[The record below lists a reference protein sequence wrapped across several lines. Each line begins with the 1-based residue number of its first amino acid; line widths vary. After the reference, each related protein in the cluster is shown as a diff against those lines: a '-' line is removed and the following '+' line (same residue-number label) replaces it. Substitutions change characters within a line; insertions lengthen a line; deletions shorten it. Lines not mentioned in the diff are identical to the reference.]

1 MYDLGKLLNS
11 GNFLNIGQYA
21 IDLWFTYFRKHV
33 AVVPWFAM
41 VTLIYQRVPWETTG
55 AKFRGTSYLTSW
67 VASLYHLS
75 AEHIKLGIILPGSMK
90 AAGAAPIGACPNGYF
105 VILSTKKKTLTP
117 SNLWSIVS
125 SLAQVFLYTMSKS
138 LSAYNLEHW
147 MHEWGLTFSVTHS
160 HIISFLFKD
169 LPANITWN
177 ATRTNLIGSWNVLD
191 LCTTCLRVFIVR
203 QGWDSLTGCLAL
215 PAPCDRSSFHQT
227 SV

>member
-1 MYDLGKLLNS
+1 MRDDWSQVPWNIIF
-11 GNFLNIGQYA
+11 NFLGIGFHR
-21 IDLWFTYFRKHV
+21 DHCL
-33 AVVPWFAM
+33 
-41 VTLIYQRVPWETTG
+41 
-55 AKFRGTSYLTSW
+55 
-67 VASLYHLS
+67 ASLYHLS
-75 AEHIKLGIILPGSMK
+75 AEHIKVGIILPGSMK

-105 VILSTKKKTLTP
+105 VILSTQKKTLTP

-138 LSAYNLEHW
+138 LSAYNLD
-147 MHEWGLTFSVTHS
+147 EWGLTFSVTHS
-160 HIISFLFKD
+160 HIISFLFKA

-191 LCTTCLRVFIVR
+191 LCTICLRVFIVL